1 MISIYKNTN
10 VKTTKNGEASS
21 FELRGLSTDEK
32 PTTINDKLISN
43 GSVFIEMDTQK
54 LYFFD
59 EESQEW
65 KGE

>member
-10 VKTTKNGEASS
+10 VKTTKNGEVSS

-32 PTTINDKLISN
+32 PTEINDNLIAN
-43 GSVFIEMDTQK
+43 GSIFVEIDTQK
-54 LYFFD
+54 IYFFD
-59 EESQEW
+59 EENQEW